1 MRARRQRSACEGA
14 RAGERGACAA
24 EGMPCSSCRG
34 GVDGGWWT
42 KMLAS
47 GTFDGEPFT
56 PMPDKLPALEK
67 TGKAWEI
74 GPEIFTVYTD
84 ESGEKITRITV
95 EAQSQGALVGPPGIY
110 VACGGKLG

>member
-1 MRARRQRSACEGA
+1 MPTMVVTLEVSQLEMSALKFFKPSKRELMCHK
-14 RAGERGACAA
+14 R
-24 EGMPCSSCRG
+24 
-34 GVDGGWWT
+34 GWWA
-42 KMLAS
+42 KMLVT

-74 GPEIFTVYTD
+74 GPEVFTVYTD
-84 ESGEKITRITV
+84 ESGEKITRITI
-95 EAQSQGALVGPPGIY
+95 EAQSKGALVGPPGIY